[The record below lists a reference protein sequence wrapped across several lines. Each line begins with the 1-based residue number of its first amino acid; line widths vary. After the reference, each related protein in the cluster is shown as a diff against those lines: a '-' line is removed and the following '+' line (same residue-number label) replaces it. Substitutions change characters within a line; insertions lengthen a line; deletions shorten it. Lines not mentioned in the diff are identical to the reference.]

1 MQSAFRHGFDLF
13 AAKDQPIG
21 YIHTLYFYQVEKSIQ
36 DAKEREAKEKAEQT
50 KRSMEIDMQKRI
62 QNNRRLD
69 PKNRQRMIR
78 PVRQQQAQDTSSLAN
93 VDAEDLIDAFEE
105 AGVY

>member
-1 MQSAFRHGFDLF
+1 MQSAFRHGFDLLT
-13 AAKDQPIG
+13 AKDQPIG

-50 KRSMEIDMQKRI
+50 KQSAEIDMRKRI
-62 QNNRRLD
+62 ENSRRLD
-69 PKNRQRMIR
+69 PKYRKRMIR
-78 PVRQQQAQDTSSLAN
+78 PVRNQEVQHNSLAN

-105 AGVY
+105 AGV

>member
-1 MQSAFRHGFDLF
+1 M
-13 AAKDQPIG
+13 
-21 YIHTLYFYQVEKSIQ
+21 YFYQVEKSIQ

-78 PVRQQQAQDTSSLAN
+78 PVRQQQAQDTSLAN
-93 VDAEDLIDAFEE
+93 VDAEDLMDAFEE

>member
-1 MQSAFRHGFDLF
+1 LQSAFRHGFDLLT
-13 AAKDQPIG
+13 AKDQPIG

-50 KRSMEIDMQKRI
+50 KQSAEIDMRKRI
-62 QNNRRLD
+62 ENSRRLD
-69 PKNRQRMIR
+69 PKYRKRMIR
-78 PVRQQQAQDTSSLAN
+78 PVRNQEVQHNSLAN

-105 AGVY
+105 AGV

>member
-1 MQSAFRHGFDLF
+1 M
-13 AAKDQPIG
+13 
-21 YIHTLYFYQVEKSIQ
+21 YFYQVEKSIQ

-69 PKNRQRMIR
+69 PKNKQRIIR
-78 PVRQQQAQDTSSLAN
+78 PVRQQQAQDTSLAN
-93 VDAEDLIDAFEE
+93 VDAEDLMDAFEE